1 MLAPRSIGARFFLQ
15 EPATMSLIRHLFAPS
30 SPAAPEVMIAL
41 HCSASSGRQWD
52 AYTSLLQSGVRLVA
66 PELMGYR
73 PGEKWDPGM
82 QVSLEAEARRLGP
95 LLFSESGDVHL
106 VGHSYGGSVA
116 LQIALRWPD
125 RIKTLTLFEP
135 VRFALL
141 LADREHETIGHAIVS
156 VGRRI
161 GWHVLSGRLDEAA
174 ALFVDY
180 WSGTGAW
187 ESLPASRR
195 RAIAERMPKVR
206 AEFEAL
212 FADTVPARS
221 YGALKMPLR
230 LITGST
236 SPLPARKVVD
246 IISRECA
253 HAEVVR
259 VDGVG
264 HMGPISHAGLVA
276 PHLAFQPRQQPALAA
291 WGEAAGGRRLP
302 ALNS

>member
-1 MLAPRSIGARFFLQ
+1 
-15 EPATMSLIRHLFAPS
+15 MSLIRPLFAPG
-30 SPAAPEVMIAL
+30 SPAAPEVMIGL

-52 AYTSLLQSGVRLVA
+52 AYTSLLPSGMRLVA
-66 PELMGYR
+66 PELMGYD
-73 PGEKWDPGM
+73 PGEKWDPSM
-82 QVSLEAEARRLGP
+82 PVSLEAEARRLGP
-95 LLFSESGDVHL
+95 LLSSEGGGVHL

-116 LQIALRWPD
+116 LQMALRWPD

-141 LADREHETIGHAIVS
+141 LADREHEAVGHAIVS

-212 FADTVPARS
+212 LADTVPAWS

-246 IISRECA
+246 IIARECA

-259 VDGVG
+259 LDGVG
-264 HMGPISHAGLVA
+264 HMGPISHASLVA
-276 PHLAFQPRQQPALAA
+276 PHLAFQPRQPQPALAA
-291 WGEAAGGRRLP
+291 WSEAAGARPRP

>member
-1 MLAPRSIGARFFLQ
+1 MSIIRS
-15 EPATMSLIRHLFAPS
+15 LFS
-30 SPAAPEVMIAL
+30 SPSGSTPEVMIAL

-52 AYTSLLQSGVRLVA
+52 AYPKLLPRGTSLVA

-73 PGEKWDPGM
+73 PGEKWASGTP
-82 QVSLEAEARRLGP
+82 VSLEAEARRLGP
-95 LLFSESGDVHL
+95 LLFSQSGGVHL

-116 LQIALRWPD
+116 LQMALLWPD

-141 LADREHETIGHAIVS
+141 LADRDHEAIGQAIVG

-161 GWHVLSGRLDEAA
+161 GWHVLSGRLEEAA

-180 WSGTGAW
+180 WSGPGAW
-187 ESLPASRR
+187 ESLPVSRR
-195 RAIAERMPKVR
+195 RAVTERMHKVR

-212 FADTVPARS
+212 FADTVPAWT
-221 YGALKMPLR
+221 YGTLKMPVR

-246 IISRECA
+246 IIARECA
-253 HAEVVR
+253 QAQVVR
-259 VDGVG
+259 LDGVG
-264 HMGPISHAGLVA
+264 HMGPISNASLVA
-276 PHLAFQPRQQPALAA
+276 PHLAFQPRQPHIMPHSNQLLTLATA
-291 WGEAAGGRRLP
+291 RAVVK
-302 ALNS
+302 